1 MRDQLN
7 LGTYCFS
14 VIDRYVFQDT
24 TLSLW
29 TSKDMIAL
37 KLIAQALECYI
48 ADHIPKT
55 CYHLKGNGGLKKA
68 VQHTHQAL
76 SKHQFVLR
84 SDIKGFYESVNFNI
98 LIDIIETYV
107 NHPILVKLT
116 LKACQRT
123 ETYGGF
129 FFEYTEKSIPMGSP
143 LSPLLGAIALIP
155 LDLAMKKVQGVF
167 YARFMDDW
175 CVLTKSKTALR
186 KVVKI
191 THDVLNSLKF
201 EMHPTKTYIGKIDKG
216 FNFLAYY
223 MDHQKILPSTETIRR
238 FSERAAALYEQS
250 HLSRR
255 HKKMCPYR
263 DISCY
268 QVNELAPCDV
278 YMSSILSTLRVKA
291 VNNPDYMVRLR
302 RYLSKWAG
310 WIKSGLSEIIELE
323 QAIRE
328 YLPTLWAFLVPNNP
342 DGTILNPRHTK
353 FY

>member
-1 MRDQLN
+1 MNQLN
-7 LGTYCFS
+7 DGSYQFS
-14 VIDRYVFQDT
+14 VIDRYVFDEA

-29 TSKDMIAL
+29 TSRDMIAL
-37 KLIAQALECYI
+37 KLIAHALEFYI

-55 CYHLKGNGGLKKA
+55 CYHVKGHGGLKKA
-68 VQHTHQAL
+68 VQHTRQAL
-76 SKHQFVLR
+76 PKFQFVLR
-84 SDIKGFYESVNFNI
+84 SDVKGFYESVNFDI
-98 LIDIIETYV
+98 LISIIETYV

-116 LKACQRT
+116 RKACQRT

-129 FFEYTEKSIPMGSP
+129 FFEYNEKSIPMGSP

-155 LDLAMKKVQGVF
+155 LDLAMEKIKGVF

-175 CVLTKSKTALR
+175 CLLTKSKTALR

-201 EMHPTKTYIGKIDKG
+201 EMHPTKTFIGKIDKG
-216 FNFLAYY
+216 FNFLSYY

-238 FSERAAALYEQS
+238 FSERAAMLYEQS

-263 DISCY
+263 DISMY
-268 QVNELAPCDV
+268 QVNEQAPDDV
-278 YMSSILSTLRVKA
+278 YMTSILSTLRDKA
-291 VNNPDYMVRLR
+291 VNNPDYMVKIR
-302 RYLSKWAG
+302 RYLGKWAN

-328 YLPTLWAFLVPNNP
+328 WLPSLWACLLPCNTA
-342 DGTILNPRHTK
+342 GTILNPRNAH
-353 FY
+353 FI